1 MRQDSLVSGTIAL
14 TTAAI
19 INRIVGFAFRA
30 YLVRVVGQ
38 EAIGLYQMTYPLY
51 ASVMTVATAGISV
64 GVAKLTADARQRG
77 DSLAMSSTLK
87 TGCYL
92 ALFTGIAGM
101 IILMLSSGFIAKTL
115 LGEERAFLPLLVLA
129 PALPIVSLAGALRGY
144 YQGMRYM
151 YLVATALVTEQIAH
165 VVASI
170 QLALRLKSLGVGAVS
185 TGLALGCTAGE
196 LVGLLTLGF
205 LAFVIAKGRKSRAQ
219 VNYGPLLGMVLP
231 VATGRII
238 LAATSALNTILIPRS
253 LRFMGYSAT
262 ESAVVFGQLTGM
274 AINVLFIPAVLTFP
288 FASNL
293 LPMMAESVHAA
304 QATLKKRNF
313 HRALS
318 FSLVLGI
325 PCSVIFITV
334 GPQICEIL
342 FGVPEAGR
350 LLSTMGWVAWMI
362 YMQHITTATLQGL
375 GKPAIPARNAAI
387 CTLFSSASVITLSR
401 IWPSLRIDA
410 AVYAIMIGIITG
422 ALLGL
427 VAVLKEIGGLR
438 IATSTI
444 TRGALAGAIALFATE
459 NVLSSLTTSSP
470 FYRLVAACA
479 LVAVTFLPAAWLL
492 RLNKQR

>member
-1 MRQDSLVSGTIAL
+1 MRQDSLISGTLVL
-14 TTAAI
+14 TTAAV

-77 DSLAMSSTLK
+77 DNQAMSSTLR

-92 ALFTGIAGM
+92 ALLTGVAGM
-101 IILMLSSGFIAKTL
+101 IALMLSSGLIAKTL
-115 LGEERAFLPLLVLA
+115 LGEERALAPLLVLA

-144 YQGMRYM
+144 FQGMRYM

-165 VVASI
+165 VLASI
-170 QLALRLKSLGVGAVS
+170 QLALRLKTLGVGAVS
-185 TGLALGCTAGE
+185 TGLALGCTIGE
-196 LVGLLTLGF
+196 LVGLLTLGL
-205 LAFVIAKGRKSRAQ
+205 LAFFVAKNRKSRAQ
-219 VNYGPLLGMVLP
+219 VNFKPLLGMVLP

-253 LRFMGYSAT
+253 LRFMGYSAS
-262 ESAVVFGQLTGM
+262 EAAVVFGQLTGM

-304 QATLKKRNF
+304 QASIKKRSF
-313 HRALS
+313 HRALA

-325 PCSVIFITV
+325 PCSIVFVTV
-334 GPQICEIL
+334 GPQICDLL

-350 LLSTMGWVAWMI
+350 LLSIMGWVAWMI

-375 GKPAIPARNAAI
+375 GKPAIPARNAAL
-387 CTLFSSASVITLSR
+387 CTLFSSASVIALSR
-401 IWPSLRIDA
+401 LWPSLRIDA
-410 AVYAIMIGIITG
+410 AVYAIMVGIISG

-427 VAVLKEIGGLR
+427 VAVIKEIGGTRVAISL
-438 IATSTI
+438 I
-444 TRGALAGAIALFATE
+444 TKGALAGASALFITE
-459 NVLSSLTTSSP
+459 NILASLTNPSP
-470 FYRLVAACA
+470 YYQLLIACTTVAI
-479 LVAVTFLPAAWLL
+479 TFLPAAWFLML
-492 RLNKQR
+492 RKQA

>member
-1 MRQDSLVSGTIAL
+1 MRQDSLISGTIAL
-14 TTAAI
+14 TIAAVF
-19 INRIVGFAFRA
+19 NRIVGFIFRA

-77 DSLAMSSTLK
+77 DNKAMSSTLK

-101 IILMLSSGFIAKTL
+101 IILMLSSGFIANTL
-115 LGEERAFLPLLVLA
+115 LGEERAYLPLLVLA

-165 VVASI
+165 VVVSI
-170 QLALRLKSLGVGAVS
+170 QLALRLRALGVGAVS

-196 LVGLLTLGF
+196 LVGLLTLGV
-205 LAFVIAKGRKSRAQ
+205 LAFLIAKGRKSRAQ

-253 LRFMGYSAT
+253 LRFMGYSAS
-262 ESAVVFGQLTGM
+262 EAAVVFGQLTGM

-304 QATLKKRNF
+304 QTNLKKRNF
-313 HRALS
+313 HRALA

-325 PCSVIFITV
+325 PCSIIFVTT
-334 GPQICEIL
+334 GPQICELL

-362 YMQHITTATLQGL
+362 YLQHITTATLQGL
-375 GKPAIPARNAAI
+375 GKPAIPARNAAL

-401 IWPSLRIDA
+401 VWPSLRIDA
-410 AVYAIMIGIITG
+410 AVYAIMVGIITG

-438 IATSTI
+438 TAISII
-444 TRGALAGAIALFATE
+444 TKGALAGAFAFFVTE
-459 NVLSSLTTSSP
+459 NVLAVLETPSP
-470 FYRLVAACA
+470 FYQLVTACA
-479 LVAVTFLPAAWLL
+479 VVAVSFLPAAWLL
-492 RLNKQR
+492 KLQRQV

>member
-14 TTAAI
+14 TTAAVF
-19 INRIVGFAFRA
+19 NRIVGFVFRA

-64 GVAKLTADARQRG
+64 GVAKLTAGARQRG
-77 DSLAMSSTLK
+77 DSQAISSTLK

-92 ALFTGIAGM
+92 ALFTGVAGM
-101 IILMLSSGFIAKTL
+101 ILLMISSGFIAKTL
-115 LGEERAFLPLLVLA
+115 LGEERAYLPLLVLA

-151 YLVATALVTEQIAH
+151 YLVAIALVTEQIAH

-170 QLALRLKSLGVGAVS
+170 QLALRLKTLGVGAVS
-185 TGLALGCTAGE
+185 TGLALGCTVGE
-196 LVGLLTLGF
+196 LVGLLTLGL
-205 LAFVIAKGRKSRAQ
+205 LAFFIAKGRQNRAQ
-219 VNYGPLLGMVLP
+219 VNYAPLLGMVLP

-262 ESAVVFGQLTGM
+262 DAAVVFGQLTGM

-293 LPMMAESVHAA
+293 LPLMAESDHAA
-304 QATLKKRNF
+304 QTTLKKRNF
-313 HRALS
+313 HQALS
-318 FSLVLGI
+318 FSLILGI
-325 PCSVIFITV
+325 PCSIVFVTA
-334 GPQICEIL
+334 GPLICELL
-342 FGVPEAGR
+342 FGVSEAGR

-362 YMQHITTATLQGL
+362 YIQHITTATLQGL
-375 GKPAIPARNAAI
+375 GKPAIPARNAAV
-387 CTLFSSASVITLSR
+387 CTLLSSTSVITLSR
-401 IWPSLRIDA
+401 IWPSLKIDA
-410 AVYAIMIGIITG
+410 AVYAIMVGIITG

-438 IATSTI
+438 TATIII
-444 TRGALAGAIALFATE
+444 TRGALAGAFAIFITE
-459 NVLSSLTTSSP
+459 NVLASLTNPSP
-470 FYRLVAACA
+470 LYQLSIACA
-479 LVAVTFLPAAWLL
+479 MVALSFLPAAWLL
-492 RLNKQR
+492 RLHKQT